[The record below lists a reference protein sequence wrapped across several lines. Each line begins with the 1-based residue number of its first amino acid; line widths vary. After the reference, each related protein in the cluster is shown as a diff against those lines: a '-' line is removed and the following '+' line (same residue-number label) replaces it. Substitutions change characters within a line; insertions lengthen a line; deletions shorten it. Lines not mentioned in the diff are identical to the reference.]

1 MSAICVRFWI
11 SVKSLVLNQLK
22 FIWKIWHG
30 ERSSKC
36 RKCKHMRLRMIPI
49 LFTKLNS
56 QTNPIPPQS
65 YPTPIPTMHHD
76 PYVDNSLL
84 GYKTN
89 MNVNHYTSHSY
100 NRTVFRYKYIYL
112 YYITTVLE
120 YIQYEVGIKYKYYIG
135 TYGLKWIFFIQMG
148 YLELQRYDVKK
159 KSILYCTRV
168 FFWLWTQKC

>member
-1 MSAICVRFWI
+1 
-11 SVKSLVLNQLK
+11 
-22 FIWKIWHG
+22 
-30 ERSSKC
+30 
-36 RKCKHMRLRMIPI
+36 MRLRMIPI

-148 YLELQRYDVKK
+148 YLELQRYDKK
-159 KSILYCTRV
+159 VDFVTLTVNKVSLRPPELLKCAPRV
-168 FFWLWTQKC
+168 NISNF